1 MSANNGKK
9 CLHVLVKCSVITDL
23 HKEHPIPICTTVKC
37 EKLLTG
43 CSYAVISAACTPH
56 YLHQWSQ
63 FNKAEKTCTQAWT
76 WETQLKHAA
85 FFHYLHR
92 NQDDIRSGFTSITE
106 HEKKENRLELTP
118 FFNFLQGLWV
128 WSNLAVFCLTWQF
141 KACFLWMRHKQIS
154 RPAHWL
160 FYKFPPALV
169 TTEHLSCWLPLTCP
183 DWGSQ
188 SVELR

>member
-1 MSANNGKK
+1 MVEDRDAESLIVPKETGKK
-9 CLHVLVKCSVITDL
+9 YTAHQLNLPGAGPGSQRVSGGESIHRNLNEEVSKAQ
-23 HKEHPIPICTTVKC
+23 
-37 EKLLTG
+37 LL
-43 CSYAVISAACTPH
+43 SDNEAACTPH

-85 FFHYLHR
+85 FFHYLQR

-128 WSNLAVFCLTWQF
+128 
-141 KACFLWMRHKQIS
+141 
-154 RPAHWL
+154 
-160 FYKFPPALV
+160 
-169 TTEHLSCWLPLTCP
+169 
-183 DWGSQ
+183 
-188 SVELR
+188 